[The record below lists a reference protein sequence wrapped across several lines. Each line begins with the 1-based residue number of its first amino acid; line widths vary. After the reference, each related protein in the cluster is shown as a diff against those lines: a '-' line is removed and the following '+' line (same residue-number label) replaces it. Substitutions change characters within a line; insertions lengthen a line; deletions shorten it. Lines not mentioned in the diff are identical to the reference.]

1 MGTITWIKNNEVE
14 TKNSLFFFLSK
25 QRKAIY
31 DKKSVSGGNKVCI
44 KNEVEVLHF
53 KECTFPSYTT
63 FECLNKD
70 TVLIFEDCKFGHTE
84 FIKGNIR
91 MEHPTN
97 TDPKT
102 YSRVIRFYNNESV
115 ELVLAD
121 NHIPLSSNNL
131 HVLSDVAHL
140 HVTGNASKTTINT
153 ESSLDSFIAKNVRN
167 LSLDVIQATNM
178 EIGKSTVKK
187 GSILSFENLKIVD
200 SEIENTADFLIFDG
214 KKVEMENVTI
224 KAKRFSLLRNIYK
237 PKDGILTFSST
248 KTTKGNIAL
257 AQTNF
262 ISALKAIDQKV
273 QTAVT
278 EKREQIRTS
287 IEERKQPPIE
297 TLEEATLQT
306 RKNME
311 YYAAVLMEQQATLN
325 NIEEQQTAAMKNVE
339 YQLTKQKV
347 KKLVASKK

>member
-178 EIGKSTVKK
+178 EIESSTVKK
-187 GSILSFENLKIVD
+187 GPILSFENLKIID
-200 SEIENTADFLIFDG
+200 SEIESAADLLVLDG
-214 KKVEMENVTI
+214 KKIEMENVTI
-224 KAKRFSLLRNIYK
+224 KAKKVSLLRNIYK
-237 PKDGILTFSST
+237 PKNGILTFSSA
-248 KTTKGNIAL
+248 KKGDASF

-262 ISALKAIDQKV
+262 ISVLKAIDKKV
-273 QTAVT
+273 QIGST
-278 EKREQIRTS
+278 EQQEKIRTS
-287 IEERKQPPIE
+287 IKEKNQPTIDA
-297 TLEEATLQT
+297 LEEAMLPT

-311 YYAAVLMEQQATLN
+311 YYATVLMEQQATLN

-347 KKLVASKK
+347 KKLIASKK